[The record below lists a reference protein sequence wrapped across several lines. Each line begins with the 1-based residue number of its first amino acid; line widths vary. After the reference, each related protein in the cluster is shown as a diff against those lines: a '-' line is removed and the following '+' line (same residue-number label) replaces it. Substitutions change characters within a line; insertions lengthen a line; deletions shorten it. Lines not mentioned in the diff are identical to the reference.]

1 MNWIK
6 RLFSKKENTNQFD
19 IHVVTKRFPFGS
31 EFVASGI
38 TYKYLYSEYGND
50 VFYKDTDR
58 PCIVLFNSDAV
69 NI

>member
-1 MNWIK
+1 MKWIK
-6 RLFSKKENTNQFD
+6 RLFNKKEQNEQCD

-38 TYKYLYSEYGND
+38 TYKYLYSIGKDD
-50 VFYKDTDR
+50 VFYKDTDK
-58 PCIVLFNSDAV
+58 PNIVLFNSDGV

>member
-6 RLFSKKENTNQFD
+6 RLFSKKKTTKQCD
-19 IHVVTKRFPFGS
+19 RHVVTKRFPFGS

-38 TYKYLYSEYGND
+38 NYKYLYSIGKDD
-50 VFYKDTDR
+50 VFYEDTDK
-58 PCIVLFNSDAV
+58 PNIVLFNSDCV